1 MLPTDEPH
9 NASPDAIYSNSFLRE
24 ILLSLRLVAGP
35 AYPRLLHA
43 AGMDAYSAALPEPT
57 TELTATPADVARLF
71 SVGYTHLPPAQAML
85 FFTNLGEHTAR
96 QTWADPAVQAI
107 AEIIKTTPISEQV
120 VVAWRE
126 LIAIVNVQARVGR
139 EVYSD
144 ASNDYL
150 ALSDCPYCQDI
161 HGAKQPACFATA
173 RFYEVLL
180 KNLLGRPVIVRE
192 VECRAMGAARC
203 IYAVRRPRVPG
214 PFG

>member
-1 MLPTDEPH
+1 MLPSAGDYK
-9 NASPDAIYSNSFLRE
+9 ASPDAIYSNSFLRE
-24 ILLSLRLVAGP
+24 MLLSLRLVAGP
-35 AYPRLLHA
+35 AYPQLLHA

-57 TELTATPADVARLF
+57 PDLTATQADIARLF

-85 FFTNLGEHTAR
+85 FFTNMGEHLAR

-107 AEIIKTTPISEQV
+107 AATIRTTPASEQV
-120 VVAWRE
+120 AVAWQE
-126 LIAIVNVQARVGR
+126 LIAIVNIQARVGR
-139 EVYSD
+139 EVRSD

-150 ALSDCPYCQDI
+150 ALTDCPYCQDI

-180 KNLLGRPVIVRE
+180 KHLTGRPVIVRE
-192 VECRAMGAARC
+192 VECRAMGSARC
-203 IYAVRRPRVPG
+203 TYAVRRPRVPG